1 MCSGVSQPEGKKLLR
16 SLVVWRWILLY
27 PLPDG
32 SRVNRPWLGRVLSY
46 VYAGL
51 CSVSENCTTSKR
63 TTIIVKNNDPLLP
76 NCTL

>member
-32 SRVNRPWLGRVLSY
+32 SRVNRPWLGECCLMYTLV
-46 VYAGL
+46 
-51 CSVSENCTTSKR
+51 SVQYLK
-63 TTIIVKNNDPLLP
+63 IVQHQKEQQLL
-76 NCTL
+76 